1 MWQSWKHIAMPGFS
15 RASAFYAGF
24 FLSGKR
30 SICPLGNSLLSLNL
44 LPIFAP
50 NYKHRMY
57 QQILEK
63 KEKLAVIG
71 LGYVGLPIALAFARK
86 ASVIGFDIN
95 LSRIEMMKQGID
107 PSNELAR
114 EEFEGCDITFTNSLD
129 VLREARFFIV
139 AVPTPVDEHNVPD
152 LTPVKKA
159 SETIGKVLKKG
170 DYVVFE
176 STVYPGCTEEDC
188 LPIIEKLSGLKNKID
203 FKLGYSPE
211 RINPG
216 DKKHTLATIVK
227 VVSGC
232 DEESLDS
239 IARVYEMVVDAGVH
253 RASSI
258 KVAEAAKIIE
268 NTQRDLNIA
277 LMNELSIIFDKM
289 NINTFEVL
297 EAAGTKWNFLK
308 FSPGLV
314 GGHCIGVD
322 PYYLTYKASELG
334 YNSRV
339 ILAGRHI
346 NDNMSIYV
354 ARKVV
359 RHIISHV
366 ADVKAAR
373 VLVMGATFKENVSD
387 IRNSKVADVVRELK
401 EFFLNVDVVDPHASS
416 EELEHEYGFGL
427 APSEGRDYDAVIVT
441 VCHESYASL
450 DDAYFTSIT
459 KPDALIADLK
469 GIYRN
474 KITSRAYWS
483 F

>member
-1 MWQSWKHIAMPGFS
+1 
-15 RASAFYAGF
+15 
-24 FLSGKR
+24 
-30 SICPLGNSLLSLNL
+30 
-44 LPIFAP
+44 
-50 NYKHRMY
+50 MY
-57 QQILEK
+57 QELLEK

-71 LGYVGLPIALAFARK
+71 LGYVGLPIALEFAK
-86 ASVIGFDIN
+86 KLSVIGFDIN
-95 LSRIEMMKQGID
+95 EKRIELMKQGID
-107 PSNELAR
+107 PSNELEKEA
-114 EEFEGCDITFTNSLD
+114 FEGCDITFTNSLD
-129 VLREARFFIV
+129 VLREAKFFIV
-139 AVPTPVDEHNVPD
+139 AVPTPVDDHNVPD
-152 LTPVKKA
+152 LNPVKRA
-159 SETIGKVLKKG
+159 SETIGKVIKKG

-188 LPIIEKLSGLKNKID
+188 LPIIEKLSGLRMKTD

-216 DKKHTLATIVK
+216 DKKHTLASIVK

-232 DEESLDS
+232 DAESLDI
-239 IARVYEMVVDAGVH
+239 IAKVYEVVVKAGVH
-253 RASSI
+253 KASSI

-289 NINTFEVL
+289 GINTYEVL

-339 ILAGRHI
+339 ILAGRYI
-346 NDNMSIYV
+346 NDNMSLYL

-359 RHIISHV
+359 QHIIKNVS
-366 ADVKAAR
+366 DVKSAR

-387 IRNSKVADVVRELK
+387 IRNSKVADVVRELQS
-401 EFFLNVDVVDPHASS
+401 FFLNVDVVDPYADS
-416 EELEHEYGFGL
+416 EELKHEYGFGL
-427 APSEGRDYDAVIVT
+427 TEKAHGEYDAVIVS
-441 VCHESYASL
+441 VCHEPYAEL
-450 DDAYFTSIT
+450 DDTDFATLT
-459 KPDALIADLK
+459 KPHALVADLK
-469 GIYRN
+469 GTYRN
-474 KITSRAYWS
+474 KLKSRQYWS

>member
-1 MWQSWKHIAMPGFS
+1 M
-15 RASAFYAGF
+15 
-24 FLSGKR
+24 
-30 SICPLGNSLLSLNL
+30 
-44 LPIFAP
+44 
-50 NYKHRMY
+50 
-57 QQILEK
+57 
-63 KEKLAVIG
+63 
-71 LGYVGLPIALAFARK
+71 
-86 ASVIGFDIN
+86 SVIGFDIN
-95 LSRIEMMKQGID
+95 EKRIDMMKQGID
-107 PSNELAR
+107 PSNELEKEA
-114 EEFEGCDITFTNSLD
+114 FEGCDITFTNSLD

-159 SETIGKVLKKG
+159 SETIGKVIKKG
-170 DYVVFE
+170 DYVIFE

-188 LPIIEKLSGLKNKID
+188 LPIIEKLSGLKNIED
-203 FKLGYSPE
+203 FKSGYSPE

-216 DKKHTLATIVK
+216 DKNHTLSSIVK

-232 DEESLDS
+232 DAESLDV
-239 IARVYEMVVDAGVH
+239 IAKVYEVVVKAGVH

-289 NINTFEVL
+289 GINTYEVL

-308 FSPGLV
+308 FFPGLV

-339 ILAGRHI
+339 ILAGRYI
-346 NDNMSIYV
+346 NDNMSNYL

-359 RHIISHV
+359 QHIIKNVS
-366 ADVKAAR
+366 DVKAAK

-387 IRNSKVADVVRELK
+387 IRNSKVADVVTELQS
-401 EFFLNVDVVDPHASS
+401 FFLNVDVVDPYADS
-416 EELEHEYGFGL
+416 EELKHEYGFGL
-427 APSEGRDYDAVIVT
+427 TDQVGKDYDAVIVT
-441 VCHESYASL
+441 VCHQPYLEF
-450 DDAYFTSIT
+450 DENYFNSIT
-459 KPDALIADLK
+459 KPEAIIADLK
-469 GIYRN
+469 GTYRN
-474 KITSRAYWS
+474 KIKSRQYWS

>member
-1 MWQSWKHIAMPGFS
+1 
-15 RASAFYAGF
+15 
-24 FLSGKR
+24 
-30 SICPLGNSLLSLNL
+30 
-44 LPIFAP
+44 
-50 NYKHRMY
+50 MY
-57 QQILEK
+57 QALLEK
-63 KEKLAVIG
+63 KEKIAIIG
-71 LGYVGLPIALAFARK
+71 LGYVGLPIALEFARK
-86 ASVIGFDIN
+86 MSVIGFDIN
-95 LSRIEMMKQGID
+95 EKRIDLMKQGID
-107 PSNELAR
+107 PSNELEKEA
-114 EEFEGCDITFTNSLD
+114 FEGCDITFTNSLD

-159 SETIGKVLKKG
+159 SETIGKVIKKG

-188 LPIIEKLSGLKNKID
+188 LPIIEKLSGLKNVED
-203 FKLGYSPE
+203 FKSGYSPE

-216 DKKHTLATIVK
+216 DKNHTLASIIK

-232 DEESLDS
+232 DEESLDV
-239 IARVYEMVVDAGVH
+239 IAKVYEVVVKAGVH

-289 NINTFEVL
+289 GINTYEVL

-308 FSPGLV
+308 FFPGLV

-346 NDNMSIYV
+346 NDNMSNYL

-359 RHIISHV
+359 QHIIKNV
-366 ADVKAAR
+366 TDVKAAK

-387 IRNSKVADVVRELK
+387 IRNSKVADVVKELQS
-401 EFFLNVDVVDPHASS
+401 FFLNVDVVDPYADS
-416 EELEHEYGFGL
+416 EELQHEYGFGL
-427 APSEGRDYDAVIVT
+427 TDKVGKEYDAVIVT
-441 VCHESYASL
+441 VCHEPYLKFDESY
-450 DDAYFTSIT
+450 FNSIT
-459 KPDALIADLK
+459 KPQAIIADLK
-469 GIYRN
+469 GTYRN
-474 KITSRAYWS
+474 KIKSRQYWS